1 MIFHNFL
8 FILPAKLKCQTI
20 TESLSIFFLQFL
32 SHQKIQKTNQIYIIR
47 KKIFRNTFLLQGQHF
62 PLFSPPNPQEVNF
75 LLIKT
80 GDDPAILL
88 RSVQKLLSKIFV
100 PAVRVNPSDLD
111 TSASGV
117 SARDHLLAGLRSFAS
132 CLHGKRGRGILFI
145 GLGNIREVVFV
156 RRF

>member
-32 SHQKIQKTNQIYIIR
+32 SHQKIQKNESDIHHKK
-47 KKIFRNTFLLQGQHF
+47 KKIFRNTFLLQGHF

-132 CLHGKRGRGILFI
+132 CLHGKRGQGILSI